1 MKNEKTTTK
10 PAFDPEVPP
19 REGFIFYRTFYE
31 ALASMK
37 PMARLHLYDVIMRY
51 ALYGKKPTGLNIEQE
66 RIFIIIRPQL
76 DANERKRQAK
86 YKKKAI
92 KKNNGEELN
101 ELKMKK
107 MTIYKYSTIYN
118 MNRSPLKDNSNMKE
132 NEYDNGYIERQTVG
146 SNPSELPPIRVS
158 VFENYYATEP
168 LGCVDLMKWFKT
180 AKFKKSVIAFRTTSD
195 EKVRQR
201 IKRNLPSITP
211 SGIFKTRSRD
221 GLVQH
226 SGFVCIDIDHK
237 DNGVFG
243 PEWFEKK
250 KLVAKTFDSLFCASM
265 SISGNGLCLIFRIAH
280 PDQHLTQFDALVRE
294 IYEKTGL
301 VADQGCCDVCR
312 LRGASYDAYPYIN
325 PHAKPYRGVLKERT
339 ARAKVRTARE
349 KELLDEKVYK
359 LIKKIREEKG
369 YHRRLSRLVLHRMRL
384 GARIRQGG
392 GASVISSGQ
401 HALQKYYPTECDEQ
415 FAKCLRSR
423 KIGIETFPWICK
435 KHGVTF
441 K

>member
-1 MKNEKTTTK
+1 MKDEKTTTK
-10 PAFDPEVPP
+10 PTFDPEVPP
-19 REGFIFYRTFYE
+19 REGFIFYRAFYE

-51 ALYGKKPTGLNIEQE
+51 ALYGEEPTDLNGEQM
-66 RIFIIIRPQL
+66 RTFILIRPQL
-76 DANERKRQAK
+76 DANERKRQ
-86 YKKKAI
+86 KKC
-92 KKNNGEELN
+92 
-101 ELKMKK
+101 
-107 MTIYKYSTIYN
+107 
-118 MNRSPLKDNSNMKE
+118 
-132 NEYDNGYIERQTVG
+132 
-146 SNPSELPPIRVS
+146 SNPPELPQIRVS
-158 VFENYYATEP
+158 VFENYFAQKP
-168 LGCVDLMKWFKT
+168 LGDVDLIKWCKT
-180 AKFKKSVIAFRTTSD
+180 AKFKEQVIAFRTTSD

-201 IKRNLPSITP
+201 IKRNLPCITP

-226 SGFVCIDIDHK
+226 TGFICIDIDHK

-243 PEWFEKK
+243 PEWFDKK
-250 KLVAKTFDSLFCASM
+250 RLVAKTFDSLLCASM
-265 SISGNGLCLIFRIAH
+265 SISGNGLYLIFRIAH
-280 PDQHLTQFDALVRE
+280 PDMHLAQFDALVRE

-349 KELLDEKVYK
+349 KKLLDEKVYK
-359 LIKKIREEKG
+359 LIKKIHEEKKDITDD
-369 YHRRLSRLVLHRMRL
+369 YHDWYCIGCALAHEYGKEEGLRLFHLVSMH
-384 GARIRQGG
+384 
-392 GASVISSGQ
+392 SK
-401 HALQKYYPTECDEQ
+401 KYYPTDCDEQ

-423 KIGIETFPWICK
+423 KIGIETFLWICK

>member
-1 MKNEKTTTK
+1 M
-10 PAFDPEVPP
+10 
-19 REGFIFYRTFYE
+19 
-31 ALASMK
+31 
-37 PMARLHLYDVIMRY
+37 
-51 ALYGKKPTGLNIEQE
+51 
-66 RIFIIIRPQL
+66 
-76 DANERKRQAK
+76 
-86 YKKKAI
+86 
-92 KKNNGEELN
+92 
-101 ELKMKK
+101 
-107 MTIYKYSTIYN
+107 
-118 MNRSPLKDNSNMKE
+118 
-132 NEYDNGYIERQTVG
+132 
-146 SNPSELPPIRVS
+146 
-158 VFENYYATEP
+158 FENYFATEP
-168 LGCVDLMKWFKT
+168 HGYVDLIKWFKT

-201 IKRNLPSITP
+201 IKRNLPCITP

-226 SGFVCIDIDHK
+226 SGFICIDIDHK

-250 KLVAKTFDSLFCASM
+250 KLVAKTFDSLLCASM
-265 SISGNGLCLIFRIAH
+265 SISGKGLCLIFRIAH
-280 PDQHLTQFDALVRE
+280 PDMHLAQFDALVRE

-312 LRGASYDAYPYIN
+312 LLGASYDAYPYIN

-359 LIKKIREEKG
+359 LIKKIREEEEG

-384 GARIRQGG
+384 GARIRQGRG
-392 GASVISSGQ
+392 LRLFHLVSMHSK
-401 HALQKYYPTECDEQ
+401 KYYPTDCDEQ

-423 KIGIETFPWICK
+423 KIGIETFLWICK